1 MKKIW
6 SSFFFWNYTR
16 RL

>member
-6 SSFFFWNYTR
+6 KLACYP
-16 RL
+16 

>member
-6 SSFFFWNYTR
+6 KSN
-16 RL
+16 

>member
-6 SSFFFWNYTR
+6 S
-16 RL
+16 

>member
-6 SSFFFWNYTR
+6 
-16 RL
+16 

>member
-6 SSFFFWNYTR
+6 K
-16 RL
+16 

>member
-6 SSFFFWNYTR
+6 KTT
-16 RL
+16 

>member
-6 SSFFFWNYTR
+6 N
-16 RL
+16 